1 MRCAKHERYIV
12 KIILEEGEKTA
23 TDFSHISNAN
33 QYFCN
38 LEKEGI
44 LKSRWGVKGIAR
56 VKYRRIANI
65 EKAMKFLGR
74 SYTPLKKVLKFSE
87 QAKKRS

>member
-1 MRCAKHERYIV
+1 MRCAKLERHIV
-12 KIILEEGEKTA
+12 KVILEEGEKTA

-38 LEKEGI
+38 LEQDGI
-44 LKSRWGVKGIAR
+44 LKSRWGQKGISR
-56 VKYRRIANI
+56 VKYRRIGNL

-74 SYTPLKKVLKFSE
+74 SYTPLKSGGG
-87 QAKKRS
+87 S

>member
-1 MRCAKHERYIV
+1 MRCVKLERYVI

-38 LEKEGI
+38 LEKMGI
-44 LKSRWGVKGIAR
+44 LKSRWGTKGIAR

-65 EKAMKFLGR
+65 EKAMKFLGK
-74 SYTPLKKVLKFSE
+74 SYSPTQTAVQS
-87 QAKKRS
+87 